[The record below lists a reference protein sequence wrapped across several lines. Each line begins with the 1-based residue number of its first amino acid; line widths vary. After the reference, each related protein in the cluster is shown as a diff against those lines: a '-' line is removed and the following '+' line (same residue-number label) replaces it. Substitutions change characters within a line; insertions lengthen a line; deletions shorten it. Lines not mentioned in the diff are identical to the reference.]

1 MWDNGRFA
9 GTPARKTGTALA
21 IYCLATLFAVGL
33 FAVGLR
39 VENIILVYLISV
51 IVMMIELR
59 AFVWGGL
66 YTIVC
71 IVTFNFLFTEPRF
84 TLRVADPNYVIMM
97 AIFLAVSAITGLL
110 LSWLQEQV
118 ELSRQNEKRM
128 KALLEI
134 SSGYLTLTGMDNI
147 VYYCLKSLYQA
158 AGERCRVYIA
168 QGPGKLGA
176 PYYIKAQFPDESVM
190 DNDTPADWCFINNT
204 VCGANT
210 SFFGDSG
217 WVYLPIRNR
226 DACLGVIGVY
236 TEGREIDGGHMVFIN
251 TVLSEMAMAVEK
263 ERMVPRCSGRTAEK
277 TDAAGPYAAARSFL
291 RDFGEPLRQAAE
303 SAERLL
309 QSGEADSDG
318 RRRALS
324 GLALK
329 LETLHNRAANHL
341 QAGLLETDGLK
352 VRREKTDFVELAA
365 AAIGPYKLCCGERIV
380 WMSPAA
386 PMFVRADA
394 ELMKLAVANVLNNA
408 LVHTPPESQVSV
420 NLTGDEGY
428 CRLEIADRGCGIA
441 PRALSGED
449 MDNPRGGLALCG
461 EIVRANEGK
470 MVVRSSR
477 FGGTSIM
484 ISLKNET
491 G

>member
-1 MWDNGRFA
+1 M
-9 GTPARKTGTALA
+9 
-21 IYCLATLFAVGL
+21 
-33 FAVGLR
+33 
-39 VENIILVYLISV
+39 
-51 IVMMIELR
+51 
-59 AFVWGGL
+59 
-66 YTIVC
+66 
-71 IVTFNFLFTEPRF
+71 
-84 TLRVADPNYVIMM
+84 LRVADPNYVIMM
-97 AIFLAVSAITGLL
+97 AIFLAVSAVTGLL

-118 ELSRQNEKRM
+118 EPSRQNESRM

-134 SSGYLTLTGMDNI
+134 SSGYLTLTGMGNI

-236 TEGREIDGGHMVFIN
+236 TEGREIDAGHMVFIN

-263 ERMVPRCSGRTAEK
+263 KRMAPRCLGRMAGSLLASGA
-277 TDAAGPYAAARSFL
+277 
-291 RDFGEPLRQAAE
+291 
-303 SAERLL
+303 
-309 QSGEADSDG
+309 ADSEG
-318 RRRALS
+318 WRRDLS

-341 QAGLLETDGLK
+341 QAGLLEKHGLK
-352 VRREKTDFVELAA
+352 VRWEKTDFVELAA
-365 AAIGPYKLCCGERIV
+365 AAIAPCKLCCGERIV

-386 PMFVRADA
+386 PLFVRADA

-428 CRLEIADRGCGIA
+428 CRLEIADKGCSIA
-441 PRALSGED
+441 PRALDGED
-449 MDNPRGGLALCG
+449 MANPRGGLALCG

-477 FGGTSIM
+477 FGGTSIV
-484 ISLKNET
+484 ISLKA
-491 G
+491 